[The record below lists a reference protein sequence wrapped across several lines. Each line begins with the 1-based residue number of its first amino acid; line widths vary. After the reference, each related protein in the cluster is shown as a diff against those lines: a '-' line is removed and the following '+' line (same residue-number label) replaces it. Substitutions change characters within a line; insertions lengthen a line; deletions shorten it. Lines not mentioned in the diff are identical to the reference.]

1 MHWSGNKPW
10 EGLMK
15 TKIQKVWTIAFVV
28 GISAG
33 IVMNRGIFLADDA
46 EPSDNVIAGEEIS
59 TPGNGTAA
67 GDEMGTSDDDST
79 TEEVTIVR
87 IRELYK
93 KLAPGVSVSLLEDV
107 TSDVSEQDHFI
118 WTTTNKKY
126 AAVSKEGVVKTKK
139 AGAGKTVTVTAKEMN
154 RSGRRVIF
162 RIDIM
167 NGTVSKVTAK
177 VPQKTVEAGNS
188 ITIKTTVKATKG
200 ANKKLSFTSS
210 NTKYASVSQ
219 KGVVTAYEAGKG
231 KTVKITVAAT
241 DGSGKTATVKI
252 KIK

>member
-1 MHWSGNKPW
+1 M
-10 EGLMK
+10 E
-15 TKIQKVWTIAFVV
+15 KILQKVWTIVLVV

-33 IVMNRGIFLADDA
+33 IVMSRGVLRADDTDA
-46 EPSDNVIAGEEIS
+46 SDTDIAGEEIS
-59 TPGNGTAA
+59 TPGNGTEA
-67 GDEMGTSDDDST
+67 GDETGTSDDDSMT
-79 TEEVTIVR
+79 DEVTIVR
-87 IRELYK
+87 MRELYK
-93 KLAPGVSVSLLEDV
+93 KLAPGVSVSLLEEV
-107 TSDVSEQDHFI
+107 TSDASEKDQFI

-126 AAVSKEGVVKTKK
+126 AAVSQEGVVKTKK
-139 AGAGKTVTVTAKEMN
+139 GGAGKTVTVTAKEMT

-167 NGTVSKVTAK
+167 NGIVRKVTAK
-177 VPQKTVEAGNS
+177 VPQKTVEAGNT

-210 NTKYASVSQ
+210 NKKYASVSK
-219 KGVVTAYEAGKG
+219 KGVVTTYEAGKG

>member
-1 MHWSGNKPW
+1 VVINLW

-15 TKIQKVWTIAFVV
+15 TKIQKVWRIALVV

-33 IVMNRGIFLADDA
+33 IVMSKGVLRADD
-46 EPSDNVIAGEEIS
+46 EDTSDAGIAGAEIS
-59 TPGNGTAA
+59 TPGNGTVS
-67 GDEMGTSDDDST
+67 GDEAGTSDDDSVT
-79 TEEVTIVR
+79 DEVTIIR
-87 IRELYK
+87 IREINR
-93 KLAPGVSVSLLEDV
+93 KLAPGVSVSLLDEV
-107 TSDVSEQDHFI
+107 TSDASEKDNFI

-126 AAVSKEGVVKTKK
+126 AAVSKEGVVTTKK

-167 NGTVSKVTAK
+167 NGTVTKVIAK
-177 VPQKTVEAGNS
+177 VSQKTVEAGSS
-188 ITIKTTVKATKG
+188 ITIRTSVKATKG

-210 NTKYASVSQ
+210 NEKYASVSK
-219 KGVVTAYEAGKG
+219 KGVVTTYEAGKG

-241 DGSGKTATVKI
+241 DGSGKKATVKI